1 MRPLRKLTA
10 LALIGMFLAA
20 SLPATA
26 ATTDHVVSASEIQ
39 RALGQKTQADA
50 QRATI
55 LGLLQRQELR
65 DLAARS
71 GLDMRSA
78 ESAVRTLEGEELK
91 SLAAHAAAAERDLAG
106 GTQTITISVVT
117 LLLIIII
124 IILLAK

>member
-1 MRPLRKLTA
+1 MRSLRKLTA

-20 SLPATA
+20 SAPLTA
-26 ATTDHVVSASEIQ
+26 AASDHVASPSDIQ
-39 RALGQKTQADA
+39 RALRQQTQADA

-55 LGLLQRQELR
+55 LGLLQRQELK

-78 ESAVRTLEGEELK
+78 ESAVRTLEGEELA
-91 SLAAHAAAAERDLAG
+91 SLAQHASAAEREIAG
-106 GTQTITISVVT
+106 GTKTITISVVT

-124 IILLAK
+124 IILLVD